1 MVMGTGSSAF
11 LLSIHMSRRR
21 YKPVNA
27 VGKTISQCFI
37 IKVPIQF
44 SFDKNTMLILA
55 YQGAGRQYGGIV
67 SNEHLTFEPVR

>member
-1 MVMGTGSSAF
+1 M
-11 LLSIHMSRRR
+11 
-21 YKPVNA
+21 NA